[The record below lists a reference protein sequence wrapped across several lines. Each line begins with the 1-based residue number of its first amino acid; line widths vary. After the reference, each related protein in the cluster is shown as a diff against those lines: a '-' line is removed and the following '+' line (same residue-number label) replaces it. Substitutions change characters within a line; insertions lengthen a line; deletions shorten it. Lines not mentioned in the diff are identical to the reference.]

1 MGASCKHDLTGADV
15 HNGAFRR
22 ALWWVIAINAA
33 MFLVEATSG
42 WLAASASLHADALD
56 FAGDTAT
63 YTLSLYVL
71 ARPPRWRATAALIKG
86 AVMAAMGVW
95 VLGITTYRVLVLGVP
110 DAAMMGAIG
119 GLAFGANLVSVLILL
134 RFRGGDANMRSVW
147 LCSRNDMFGN
157 LGVILAASGV
167 FATGAGWPDLVV
179 ATVMALLF
187 VSGAAQVLRQATG
200 ELKQLRLSP
209 AE

>member
-1 MGASCKHDLTGADV
+1 MGADCHIEVSPAAGGAI
-15 HNGAFRR
+15 RR

-33 MFLVEATSG
+33 MFLVEGMGG
-42 WLAASASLHADALD
+42 WFAASASLHADALD

-63 YTLSLYVL
+63 YGLSLFVL

-86 AVMAAMGVW
+86 VVMASMGVW
-95 VLGITTYRVLVLGVP
+95 VLGMTAYRVLVLGVP

-119 GLAFGANLVSVLILL
+119 GLAFAANLASVLILL

-157 LGVILAASGV
+157 LAVILAASGV
-167 FATGAGWPDLVV
+167 FASGAGWPDLVV

-200 ELKQLRLSP
+200 ELKALRLSL